1 MHISLKHPSFISNSW
16 FISDEHTHWPD
27 LSMVDSNWVHTLF
40 FLPQKSKKKHY
51 KLNIIRRK
59 KLIYL
64 ILNVIPNYC
73 TLDVKNSKK
82 KTN

>member
-40 FLPQKSKKKHY
+40 FLPQKSE
-51 KLNIIRRK
+51 
-59 KLIYL
+59 
-64 ILNVIPNYC
+64 
-73 TLDVKNSKK
+73 K
-82 KTN
+82 KTLQTKYYKTQKINLLNT

>member
-40 FLPQKSKKKHY
+40 FLPQKSKKKTLQTKYY
-51 KLNIIRRK
+51 KTQKINLLN
-59 KLIYL
+59 
-64 ILNVIPNYC
+64 
-73 TLDVKNSKK
+73 T
-82 KTN
+82 